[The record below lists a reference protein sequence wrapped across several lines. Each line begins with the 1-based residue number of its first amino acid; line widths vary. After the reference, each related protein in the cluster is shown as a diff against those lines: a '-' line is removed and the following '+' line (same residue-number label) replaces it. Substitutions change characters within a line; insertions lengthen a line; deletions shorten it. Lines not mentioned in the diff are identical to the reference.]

1 MTRIEAK
8 WLEIPAVQYVCSL
21 LEAGG
26 FQALFVG
33 GCVRN
38 TLLGFPVTDHDLS
51 TDATPRQVT
60 ALMRDAGLKVIP
72 TGIDHGTVTVI
83 VDDEP
88 FEITTFR
95 HDVSTDGRRAVVRF
109 ATDVADDARRRDFTM
124 NAIYCDASGAIHDP
138 LDGLPDLRARRLRF
152 VGDATDRVRED
163 YLRILRFFRFSAWFA
178 DPEQGMDAQALDAC
192 AGERAGLARIS
203 AERIGGEMRKLL
215 SAPEPS
221 HAVGVMRTTGVL
233 SAILPGAEVTAL
245 PILVHLE
252 RQLGRRPD
260 PVLRLAALG
269 GEDVAE
275 RLRLS
280 RRDARRL
287 DSISRA
293 ARSGMSAGE
302 TGYRLGPV
310 DGLAAVILHAALM
323 GVSVPPS
330 SLEAVETGAQAVF
343 PVRARDLMPD
353 RAGPEI
359 GTAMKAME
367 LRWIESGFRL
377 DRDALLQG
385 CSA

>member
-1 MTRIEAK
+1 MRIEAH
-8 WLEIPAVQYVCSL
+8 WLDIPAVQHVCAM

-51 TDATPRQVT
+51 TDATPEDVT
-60 ALMRDAGLKVIP
+60 LLMRDAGLKVIP
-72 TGIDHGTVTVI
+72 TGIDHGTVTVV

-95 HDVSTDGRRAVVRF
+95 RDVATDGRRAVVRF

-124 NAIYCDASGAIHDP
+124 NAIYCDARGEIHDP

-152 VGDATDRVRED
+152 VGDATHRVQED

-178 DPEQGMDAQALDAC
+178 DPEQGMDPEALDAC
-192 AGERAGLARIS
+192 ATQSAGLAQIS
-203 AERIGGEMRKLL
+203 AERIGSEMRKLL
-215 SAPEPS
+215 AAPEPS
-221 HAVGVMRTTGVL
+221 HAAGVMQTTGVL
-233 SAILPGAEVTAL
+233 PAILPGADVTAL

-252 RQLGRRPD
+252 GQLGRRPD

-269 GEDVAE
+269 GESVEE

-280 RRDARRL
+280 RKDARRL
-287 DSISRA
+287 AAISQA
-293 ARSGMSAGE
+293 ARSEMSPGE
-302 TGYRLGPV
+302 TGYRLGRV
-310 DGLAAVILHAALM
+310 DGPAAIILHAALM
-323 GVSVPPS
+323 GVSVAPAT
-330 SLEAVETGAQAVF
+330 LAAVDQGARAVF
-343 PVRARDLMPD
+343 PVRARDLMPAH
-353 RAGPEI
+353 RGPEI

-367 LRWIESGFRL
+367 RRWIDSGFRL
-377 DRDALLQG
+377 DRADLLKGG
-385 CSA
+385 CE